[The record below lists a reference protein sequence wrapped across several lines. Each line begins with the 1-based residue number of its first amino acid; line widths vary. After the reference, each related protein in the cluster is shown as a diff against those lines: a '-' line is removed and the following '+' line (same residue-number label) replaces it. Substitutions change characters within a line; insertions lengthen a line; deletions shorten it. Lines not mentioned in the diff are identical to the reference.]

1 MKQSTDETQTNGR
14 KTEAAVANSVQRLV
28 ICVRSR
34 DGWCELRD
42 QHNTTYR
49 DMMETKCGSIVTLP
63 WGITRRE
70 PNCKECRKAHKDVTN
85 GRKKRPFGA
94 GGEG

>member
-1 MKQSTDETQTNGR
+1 
-14 KTEAAVANSVQRLV
+14 
-28 ICVRSR
+28 
-34 DGWCELRD
+34 
-42 QHNTTYR
+42 
-49 DMMETKCGSIVTLP
+49 MMETKCGSIVTLP